1 MGPGRGRGLAGSG
14 GPGEGTPVGGALEG
28 SRCGGH
34 GGGTAGGGLEG
45 AQLGG
50 GAQLEGRWGVH
61 SWVGVLGVHSWVAV
75 LGAGGDPAAASAA
88 SLNPA
93 LAPDT
98 GAFAPCALGVGLRG
112 EGVAGDPSP
121 APAVP
126 PARARRPA

>member
-34 GGGTAGGGLEG
+34 GGGTAGGGLGG

-50 GAQLEGRWGVH
+50 GAQLEGRW
-61 SWVGVLGVHSWVAV
+61 GVHSWVAV

-126 PARARRPA
+126 PACARRPA